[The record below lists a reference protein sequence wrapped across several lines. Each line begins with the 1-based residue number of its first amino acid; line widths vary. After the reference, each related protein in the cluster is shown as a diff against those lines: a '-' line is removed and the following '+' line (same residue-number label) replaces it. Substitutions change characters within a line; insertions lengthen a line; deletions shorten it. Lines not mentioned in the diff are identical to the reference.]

1 LGTGLNKQETV
12 PVNSESTAAEAAQ
25 AATSPAK
32 PTGSLAGNLAWRA
45 VTDWGAQIVSWASL
59 LVVVRLLA
67 PSDFGLVAMS
77 AVFYSFLRLAGEFGI
92 PVTIMT
98 LRDLTE
104 DEIAQL
110 HSVAALLGITA
121 FLIACACA
129 WPVAVFFKTPRLVPV
144 IVVSCLSLI
153 PLSLRS
159 VPEGVM
165 GKELRF
171 KTLSWFNAIRD
182 IVAAIVTVALALL
195 GYGYW
200 ALVAGNLVA
209 VTLRSGLILAV
220 CPQRFARPNFAA
232 VKRPLL
238 FSRHVLIYVFAWS
251 SYSTLDNVTVGRVL
265 GSASL
270 GFYGMAWVL
279 ANMPLEKVVS
289 VVTTVIPSYLAK
301 VQKDPVA
308 LRHYLRTL
316 TEAVALATFP
326 ATIGVALVARELVFF
341 ALGRKW
347 EPMIVPLEILCLY
360 TAFRSVEALLPKL
373 LTAVG
378 NARFVMRV
386 ELSAL
391 VIMPI
396 SFYLGSH
403 WGIAGVAIAWL
414 SYPLVTAPLYW
425 KTFKT
430 IEMSA
435 REYFGAVRPGL
446 DGAIAMA
453 LVVGLLK
460 FEMPA
465 SEPLLFRLI
474 LEIVT
479 GAAIYLGTVL
489 LLHRERVLSF
499 LQIVK
504 RMRGSMRASVPSA
517 GSL

>member
-1 LGTGLNKQETV
+1 MNSDIAAVETAELGT
-12 PVNSESTAAEAAQ
+12 PPS
-25 AATSPAK
+25 K
-32 PTGSLAGNLAWRA
+32 PPGSLAGNLAWRA

-59 LVVVRLLA
+59 LVVVRILA

-77 AVFYSFLRLAGEFGI
+77 AAFYSFLRLAGEFGI
-92 PVTIMT
+92 PVTIVTM
-98 LRDLTE
+98 RDLTE
-104 DEIAQL
+104 GEIAQL
-110 HSVAALLGITA
+110 HSVAVLFGVIA
-121 FLIACACA
+121 FLIASACA
-129 WPVAVFFKTPRLVPV
+129 WPVAVFFKAPRLVAV

-153 PLSLRS
+153 PLALRS

-171 KTLSWFNAIRD
+171 KQLSWFNAMRD
-182 IVAAIVTVALALL
+182 VIAAVVTVVLALL
-195 GYGYW
+195 GFGYW
-200 ALVAGNLVA
+200 SLVGGNLLA
-209 VTLRSGLILAV
+209 VTVRSGLILAA
-220 CPQRFARPNFAA
+220 CPQRFAWPNFAA

-251 SYSTLDNVTVGRVL
+251 SYSALDNVTVGRVL
-265 GSASL
+265 GSSAL

-308 LRHYLRTL
+308 LRRYLRTL

-326 ATIGVALVARELVFF
+326 ATIGVALVAHELVYF
-341 ALGRKW
+341 ALGSNW
-347 EPMIVPLEILCLY
+347 GPMIVPLEVLCLY

-391 VIMPI
+391 VVMPI
-396 SFYLGSH
+396 SFYFGSH
-403 WGIAGVAIAWL
+403 WGIAGVAFAWL

-425 KTFKT
+425 KTLKT

-435 REYFGAVRPGL
+435 LEYFSAVRPGL
-446 DGAIAMA
+446 DGVVAMT
-453 LVVGLLK
+453 LGVVLLK
-460 FEMPA
+460 FELPA
-465 SEPLLFRLI
+465 SAPLLFRLI

-479 GAAIYLGTVL
+479 GAAIYLGTVF
-489 LLHRERVLSF
+489 LLHRERALSF
-499 LQIVK
+499 LRIVK
-504 RMRGSMRASVPSA
+504 RMRMSRRPSVPSA
-517 GSL
+517 GSLT